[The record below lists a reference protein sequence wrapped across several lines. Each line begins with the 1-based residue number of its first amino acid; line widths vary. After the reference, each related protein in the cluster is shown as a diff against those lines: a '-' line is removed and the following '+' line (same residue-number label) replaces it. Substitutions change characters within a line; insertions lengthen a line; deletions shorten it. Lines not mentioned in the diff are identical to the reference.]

1 MAGKM
6 PAPQE
11 QLWGGQESPPRAVV
25 EWAGKPAQTQWQARC
40 LPHKSSCGVGRK
52 ARPDTMAGKMPAP
65 QEEKTG
71 SPMDEFGNTVRLRRR
86 QEGLSQQELAE
97 KVGISRNYLSQIERG
112 QATNLSWQVM
122 EKLTSVLGL
131 KGDATGI
138 IEEMADIP
146 PSLAE
151 FATAAGLPPDDVQML
166 ARLKYRGQQPTTP
179 EKWELLYNVIKMTV
193 GK

>member
-1 MAGKM
+1 MDTDDFGKKV
-6 PAPQE
+6 
-11 QLWGGQESPPRAVV
+11 RD
-25 EWAGKPAQTQWQARC
+25 R
-40 LPHKSSCGVGRK
+40 R
-52 ARPDTMAGKMPAP
+52 R
-65 QEEKTG
+65 EEK
-71 SPMDEFGNTVRLRRR
+71 
-86 QEGLSQQELAE
+86 LSQDELAQ

-122 EKLTSVLGL
+122 NRLTSVLGL
-131 KGDATGI
+131 KSAA
-138 IEEMADIP
+138 EEISDDTAELP

-151 FATAAGLPPDDVQML
+151 FARSAGLPTDDVLML